1 MIGRSDFDRSDRDN
15 GRISF
20 ASVGE
25 SLRASV
31 ENGARAVAA
40 RLGKSHK
47 TLIRTLPIIDQ

>member
-1 MIGRSDFDRSDRDN
+1 MGANDFARPERETGRY
-15 GRISF
+15 SF

-31 ENGARAVAA
+31 GNGARAVAS
-40 RLGKSHK
+40 RLGRSHN

>member
-1 MIGRSDFDRSDRDN
+1 MGANDFARPERETGRY
-15 GRISF
+15 SF

-31 ENGARAVAA
+31 GNGARAVAS
-40 RLGKSHK
+40 RLGRSK